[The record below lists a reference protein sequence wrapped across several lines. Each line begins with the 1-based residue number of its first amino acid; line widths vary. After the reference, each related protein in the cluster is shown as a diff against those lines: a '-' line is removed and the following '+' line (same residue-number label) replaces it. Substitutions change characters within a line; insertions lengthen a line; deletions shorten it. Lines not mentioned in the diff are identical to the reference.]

1 MPMVDG
7 VWMSESAL
15 VFVLLFAWLTVCA
28 GFDWR
33 KGEVPNWLTLPGML
47 GGILY
52 AAVLRPERLLFVCA
66 AFAILFILFLLNGI
80 GGADVKVLTGL
91 AGFWPAMMVAALLVQ
106 GIWGLIVL
114 IRKGRGAEFRAIP
127 AYALGAALSALF
139 LF

>member
-1 MPMVDG
+1 
-7 VWMSESAL
+7 MSESVL
-15 VFVLLFAWLTVCA
+15 VFLILFAWLTACA
-28 GFDWR
+28 WFDWR
-33 KGEVPNWLTLPGML
+33 KGEVPNWLTLPGMV

-52 AAVLRPERLLFVCA
+52 AVVLRPERVLLVGT

-91 AGFWPAMMVAALLVQ
+91 AGFWPSMMIAALLVQ

-127 AYALGAALSALF
+127 AYALGAALSVIF
-139 LF
+139 MF